1 MMAKNITECV
11 VCCEEVE
18 IIEEFNGEMMCQ
30 YCYHEPDN
38 EVFTD
43 E

>member
-1 MMAKNITECV
+1 MAKNITECV

-30 YCYHEPDN
+30 DCYHEPDN